1 MDTATPPAGPP
12 PGRPY
17 LALRVTRESAVLRVT
32 LARPERQNSID
43 GTVLAELGHALDEA
57 EADPTCVAMVLE
69 GSGGVF
75 CTGLDFGEAAA
86 GGPAGEAAGGE
97 AFIALMRRFT
107 TAPVVVI
114 SCVDGRVAGGGVGLA
129 AASDFVLATERG
141 SFALP
146 EALWGLLPCCVLP
159 FVIRRTGLQK
169 AYTMALG
176 TLPMTAAEA
185 ERWGLV
191 DELTDRPDE
200 ALRRLLVRLTRI
212 DPVTVAELKRYVR
225 SMWFTTEQ
233 TEEFALREFTRVMA
247 SPVAR
252 QRIESLTTNRGLPW
266 ETSAQAGRSQHR

>member
-1 MDTATPPAGPP
+1 M
-12 PGRPY
+12 
-17 LALRVTRESAVLRVT
+17 ALRVTRESAVLRVT

-69 GSGGVF
+69 GSDGVF
-75 CTGLDFGEAAA
+75 CTGLDFGAAAA
-86 GGPAGEAAGGE
+86 GGPTGEAAGGE

-114 SCVDGRVAGGGVGLA
+114 SCVDGRAAGGGVGLA
-129 AASDFVLATERG
+129 AASDFVLATERS

-176 TLPMTAAEA
+176 TLPMAAAEA